1 MTYNKLRVETET
13 PSVHEILR
21 RYLSSM
27 DQEEAEEALTTLVVC
42 HAQPVTRRVIA
53 RRLHGAPPDQ
63 LEDVCNDAL
72 ASLIARLRALRRD
85 PAEAPS
91 ITDFAA
97 YAAGVTANAV
107 NQHLANRYP
116 ERNRLRRRLRMVC
129 VSDQRLR
136 MWESASGGWLCG
148 RAGQSGET
156 RAGGADLETCRS
168 ELSRVRLPRDLA
180 DLVVLVLDQ
189 TRQPVE
195 LNELTQLCASVT
207 GALDQPQDVDR
218 LEDTLPDSAA
228 LASYRT
234 EMGAWVRQLWD
245 EVRALPDRQ
254 RTALLLNLR
263 SAQGT
268 AIELIQDLGIATFQ
282 QLAEV
287 LCMSKQSLADIWSH
301 LPLDDREIAE
311 KMGVERQQVI
321 NLRSAARQ
329 RLQRRMSQCQ
339 YRPGRANSSNRE

>member
-1 MTYNKLRVETET
+1 VEVEAL
-13 PSVHEILR
+13 SVPEILR
-21 RYLSSM
+21 RYLTS
-27 DQEEAEEALTTLVVC
+27 QEEEDAEESLTTLVVV
-42 HAQPVTRRVIA
+42 HAHPVARRVIT

-85 PAEAPS
+85 TGTPS
-91 ITDFAA
+91 PITDFAA

-107 NQHLANRYP
+107 NQHLAARYP

-129 VSDQRLR
+129 VSDGRLR
-136 MWESASGGWLCG
+136 IWESSSGSWLCG
-148 RAGQSGET
+148 RAGESGDDRA
-156 RAGGADLETCRS
+156 RAGDLEACKS
-168 ELSRVRLPRDLA
+168 ELARVRLPRDLA
-180 DLVVLVLDQ
+180 ELVMLILKQ
-189 TRQPVE
+189 TGQPVE

-207 GALDQPQDVDR
+207 GAADQPQDVDR
-218 LEDTLPDSAA
+218 LEDTLVDTAA

-234 EMGAWVRQLWD
+234 EMGGWVRHLWT
-245 EVRALPDRQ
+245 EIASLPDRQ
-254 RTALLLNLR
+254 RIALLLNLR

-268 AIELIQDLGIATFQ
+268 AIELIEDLGIATFS

-287 LCMSKQSLADIWSH
+287 LSMTKEALAELWNR
-301 LPLDDREIAE
+301 LPLDDKEIAE
-311 KMGVERQQVI
+311 KLGVERQQVI

-339 YRPGRANSSNRE
+339 YRGGKTNSGNRE

>member
-1 MTYNKLRVETET
+1 VQTET
-13 PSVHEILR
+13 VSVHEILR
-21 RYLSSM
+21 RYLSLQ
-27 DQEEAEEALTTLVVC
+27 DQEGAEEALTTLVVTY
-42 HAQPVTRRVIA
+42 AQPVARRVIA

-72 ASLIARLRALRRD
+72 ASLIARLRAVRRE
-85 PAEAPS
+85 PADAPA

-107 NQHLANRYP
+107 NQHLASRYP

-129 VSDQRLR
+129 VSDARLH

-148 RAGQSGET
+148 RKGQSGEERT
-156 RAGGADLETCRS
+156 RGADLEACRS
-168 ELSRVRLPRDLA
+168 EMARVRLPRDLA
-180 DLVVLVLDQ
+180 DLVLLVLEQ
-189 TRQPVE
+189 TKQPVE
-195 LNELTQLCASVT
+195 LNELTQLCANLT
-207 GALDQPQDVDR
+207 GSLDQPQDVDR
-218 LEDTLPDSAA
+218 LEDTLPDTAS

-234 EMGAWVRQLWD
+234 EMGGWVRQLWA
-245 EVRALPDRQ
+245 EVGALPDRQ

-268 AIELIQDLGIATFQ
+268 AIELIEDLGIATFQ
-282 QLAEV
+282 ELADV
-287 LCMSKQSLADIWSH
+287 LGMTKEALADIWNR

-311 KMGVERQQVI
+311 RLGVERQQVI

-339 YRPGRANSSNRE
+339 YRSGRANSSNRESV